1 MMGPF
6 LFEKNFS
13 MQSVLIVDDEEKLGR
28 FISIVLKQIGYETLA
43 CQSVAEA
50 RTKIDAQ
57 AWSLIITDIVMPRES
72 GFDLMRWVARHHP
85 RLPVI
90 AMTAHSS
97 EAIENQLPKLGFA
110 DIIYKPFTID
120 NLRQAVQRLAPL
132 ATPFNLSTSP
142 NFHSS
147 VNSDDQALQ
156 R

>member
-13 MQSVLIVDDEEKLGR
+13 MHSVLIVDDEEKLGR

-90 AMTAHSS
+90 AMTA
-97 EAIENQLPKLGFA
+97 
-110 DIIYKPFTID
+110 
-120 NLRQAVQRLAPL
+120 QAKRISMDYLL
-132 ATPFNLSTSP
+132 LEK
-142 NFHSS
+142 H
-147 VNSDDQALQ
+147 
-156 R
+156 